1 MEYISNNNQKN
12 SVLNIKWFQSLRVDR
27 NALVHKGASCLVILD
42 NNHLLFKVWAIDELE
57 KEEIELDHFYTND
70 YNFIYYNKYWGLQ
83 IARLIVLIKTIF
95 QFLMNIGEI
104 TDEMNAVS
112 DHINNMLFD
121 KRQYKDD
128 EKIDVLFKILENAM
142 KEMM

>member
-1 MEYISNNNQKN
+1 
-12 SVLNIKWFQSLRVDR
+12 
-27 NALVHKGASCLVILD
+27 
-42 NNHLLFKVWAIDELE
+42 
-57 KEEIELDHFYTND
+57 
-70 YNFIYYNKYWGLQ
+70 
-83 IARLIVLIKTIF
+83 
-95 QFLMNIGEI
+95 MNIGEI